1 MLPNC
6 SSTSLIPVKFRCS
19 SNLIFD
25 ADPKLSYIVK
35 CFYSNL
41 IFLGLFFNLP
51 FYFRPPMGERAWLRK
66 IFSPV
71 RANFR
76 SADGGFLGAGA
87 GFLGSTNDF
96 SQEFWN
102 AMIGGI

>member
-41 IFLGLFFNLP
+41 ILLGLFFNLP
-51 FYFRPPMGERAWLRK
+51 FYFRPPMGERARLRK
-66 IFSPV
+66 IFSPFV
-71 RANFR
+71 RTFEALT
-76 SADGGFLGAGA
+76 G
-87 GFLGSTNDF
+87 DF
-96 SQEFWN
+96 
-102 AMIGGI
+102 